1 MRRNC
6 DASVGECGDFG
17 RLVPNSTTKN
27 SRLERYQADP
37 DPHFLPDTAV
47 YGSRRRTRRDYHEQ
61 VTTQT
66 QSSPPL
72 YFNHGGCSFTTS
84 STLDAVVRQLRLE
97 QALGN
102 SVADLTTSADRSHVY
117 TLAARAL
124 GADATNIALTDSHT
138 TGWAKALQTISL
150 NAGDVILTS
159 RSEWGGNL
167 SALQK
172 SAQRHG
178 SSVVV
183 MPTIADGSVCLKSLA
198 ALMTK
203 SVKLI
208 SVSWIGS
215 NGGHVEPVA
224 EIGQIA
230 RAYGVTYFVDASQ
243 VVGQMPVDV
252 KQIGCDVLTTPGR
265 KWLRGPK
272 GTGFMYLRS
281 EYLHKC
287 QATAQA
293 DGAADSSTPLKP
305 KHFEASSASVP
316 LQMGLLA
323 ALGQLEQAGVEAV
336 QKQILTRSQYLWE
349 GLQGI
354 PGVHC
359 ICRAAPMH
367 GLVSFTVEGH
377 PTTAVRQKLMDMGI
391 EVAANQAAFTPL
403 DMHARQLDAVV
414 RASPHACTTTD
425 EIDQLIEAVKVISQ
439 QHG

>member
-6 DASVGECGDFG
+6 DASVGECSDFG
-17 RLVPNSTTKN
+17 RLALKATTKN
-27 SRLERYQADP
+27 SRLERSQADP

-124 GADATNIALTDSHT
+124 GADAPNIAMTDSHT

-159 RSEWGGNL
+159 KSEWGGNL

-172 SAQRHG
+172 LAQRHG
-178 SSVVV
+178 CSVEV
-183 MPTIADGSVCLKSLA
+183 MPTTAAGSVCLKRLA
-198 ALMTK
+198 ALMSN

-215 NGGHVEPVA
+215 NGGYVEPVT

-230 RAYGVTYFVDASQ
+230 RAHGVTYFVDASQ
-243 VVGQMPVDV
+243 VVGQLPVDV

-272 GTGFMYLRS
+272 GTGFIYLRP
-281 EYLHKC
+281 EYLDKC
-287 QATAQA
+287 QASAQA
-293 DGAADSSTPLKP
+293 DGGLDSSTPLTA

-323 ALGQLEQAGVEAV
+323 ALAQLEQVGVETI

-349 GLQGI
+349 RLQGT
-354 PGVHC
+354 PGVNC
-359 ICRAAPMH
+359 ISPVSPQH
-367 GLVSFTVEGH
+367 GLVSFNVEGR
-377 PTTAVRQKLMDMGI
+377 PATAVRQKLMDLGI

-403 DMHARQLDAVV
+403 DMHERQLDAVV
-414 RASPHACTTTD
+414 RATPHACTTID
-425 EIDQLIEAVKVISQ
+425 EIDQLIEAVTLISQ
-439 QHG
+439 RHG

>member
-1 MRRNC
+1 MLYLNVTVFEQLLR
-6 DASVGECGDFG
+6 DILLLMGV
-17 RLVPNSTTKN
+17 
-27 SRLERYQADP
+27 LEKMDRE
-37 DPHFLPDTAV
+37 
-47 YGSRRRTRRDYHEQ
+47 YHGQ

-66 QSSPPL
+66 QSSPSP
-72 YFNHGGCSFTTS
+72 YFNHGGCSLTTS

-97 QALGN
+97 HALGN
-102 SVADLTTSADRSHVY
+102 SVADLTTSAERSHVY
-117 TLAARAL
+117 TLAARAI
-124 GADATNIALTDSHT
+124 GADAANIAMTDSHT

-172 SAQRHG
+172 LAQRQG
-178 SSVVV
+178 GSVVV
-183 MPTIADGSVCLKSLA
+183 MPTTADGSVCLKSLA

-215 NGGHVEPVA
+215 NGGHLEPVA
-224 EIGQIA
+224 EIGEIA
-230 RAYGVTYFVDASQ
+230 RAHGVTFVVDASQ

-252 KQIGCDVLTTPGR
+252 QHIGCDVLTTPGR

-272 GTGFMYLRS
+272 GTGFIYLRP
-281 EYLHKC
+281 EFLDKC
-287 QATAQA
+287 QASAKA
-293 DGAADSSTPLKP
+293 DGGLDSSTRLTA

-323 ALGQLEQAGVEAV
+323 ALVQLEQAGVEMI

-349 GLQGI
+349 RLQGI
-354 PGVHC
+354 PGVNC
-359 ICRAAPMH
+359 ICPVAPQH
-367 GLVSFTVEGH
+367 GLVSFNVVGH
-377 PTTAVRQKLMDMGI
+377 PATAVRQKLMDMDMGI

-403 DMHARQLDAVV
+403 DMQARQLDAVV

>member
-1 MRRNC
+1 MGNGY
-6 DASVGECGDFG
+6 D
-17 RLVPNSTTKN
+17 
-27 SRLERYQADP
+27 
-37 DPHFLPDTAV
+37 
-47 YGSRRRTRRDYHEQ
+47 EQ
-61 VTTQT
+61 VTMQFKTNPQF
-66 QSSPPL
+66 
-72 YFNHGGCSFTTS
+72 YFNHGGCSFITT
-84 STLDAVVRQLRLE
+84 STLDAVVKQLSLE

-124 GADATNIALTDSHT
+124 GADAANIALTDSHT

-150 NAGDVILTS
+150 NAGDVILIS

-167 SALQK
+167 SALQILAK
-172 SAQRHG
+172 RHG

-183 MPTIADGSVCLKSLA
+183 MPMTADGSVCLKSLA
-198 ALMTK
+198 ALMSK

-215 NGGHVEPVA
+215 NGGHVEPVV
-224 EIGQIA
+224 EIGELA
-230 RAYGVTYFVDASQ
+230 RAHGVTYFVDASQ
-243 VVGQMPVDV
+243 VVGQLPVDV
-252 KQIGCDVLTTPGR
+252 QHIGCDLLTTPGR

-272 GTGFMYLRS
+272 GTGFMYMRP
-281 EYLHKC
+281 EYLDKC

-293 DGAADSSTPLKP
+293 DGGLDSSPPLTA

-323 ALGQLEQAGVEAV
+323 ALAQLEQVGVETT

-349 GLQGI
+349 RLQGI
-354 PGVHC
+354 PGVNC

-377 PTTAVRQKLMDMGI
+377 PATAVRQRLMDIGI
-391 EVAANQAAFTPL
+391 EVAANLSPFTPL

>member
-1 MRRNC
+1 MRRDC
-6 DASVGECGDFG
+6 DASVGEFCDFG

-27 SRLERYQADP
+27 SRLERSQADSDP
-37 DPHFLPDTAV
+37 DFPPDTAV
-47 YGSRRRTRRDYHEQ
+47 YGRRRRTRRDYHGQ
-61 VTTQT
+61 VTIQT

-72 YFNHGGCSFTTS
+72 YFNHGGCSFITT

-102 SVADLTTSADRSHVY
+102 SVADLTTSAERSHVY
-117 TLAARAL
+117 KLAARAL
-124 GADATNIALTDSHT
+124 GADAANIALTDSHT

-167 SALQK
+167 SAMQK
-172 SAQRHG
+172 LAQRQG
-178 SSVVV
+178 GSVVV
-183 MPTIADGSVCLKSLA
+183 MPTTADGSVCLKSLA
-198 ALMTK
+198 ALMNK
-203 SVKLI
+203 RVKLI

-230 RAYGVTYFVDASQ
+230 RAHGVTYFVDASQ

-323 ALGQLEQAGVEAV
+323 ALAQLEQVGVETI

-349 GLQGI
+349 RLQGI
-354 PGVHC
+354 PGVNC
-359 ICRAAPMH
+359 ICPVAPQH
-367 GLVSFTVEGH
+367 GLVSFNVVGH
-377 PTTAVRQKLMDMGI
+377 PATEVRQKLMDIGI
-391 EVAANQAAFTPL
+391 EVAANLSPFTPL
-403 DMHARQLDAVV
+403 DMHERHLDAVV
-414 RASPHACTTTD
+414 RASPHACTTID
-425 EIDQLIEAVKVISQ
+425 EIDQLIEAVTLIICQ
-439 QHG
+439 AR

>member
-1 MRRNC
+1 M
-6 DASVGECGDFG
+6 
-17 RLVPNSTTKN
+17 
-27 SRLERYQADP
+27 
-37 DPHFLPDTAV
+37 
-47 YGSRRRTRRDYHEQ
+47 
-61 VTTQT
+61 TTQT

-124 GADATNIALTDSHT
+124 GADAPNIAMTDSHT

-159 RSEWGGNL
+159 KSEWGGNL

-172 SAQRHG
+172 LAQRHG
-178 SSVVV
+178 CSVEV
-183 MPTIADGSVCLKSLA
+183 MPTTAAGSVCLKRLA
-198 ALMTK
+198 ALMSN

-215 NGGHVEPVA
+215 NGGYVEPVT

-230 RAYGVTYFVDASQ
+230 RAHGVTYFVDASQ
-243 VVGQMPVDV
+243 VVGQLPVDV

-272 GTGFMYLRS
+272 GTGFIYLRP
-281 EYLHKC
+281 EYLDKC
-287 QATAQA
+287 QASAQA
-293 DGAADSSTPLKP
+293 DGGLDSSTPLTA

-323 ALGQLEQAGVEAV
+323 ALAQLEQVGVETI

-349 GLQGI
+349 RLQGT
-354 PGVHC
+354 PGVNC
-359 ICRAAPMH
+359 ISPVSPQH
-367 GLVSFTVEGH
+367 GLVSFNVEGR
-377 PTTAVRQKLMDMGI
+377 PATAVRQKLMDLGI

-403 DMHARQLDAVV
+403 DMHERQLDAVV
-414 RASPHACTTTD
+414 RATPHACTTID
-425 EIDQLIEAVKVISQ
+425 EIDQLIEAVTLISQ
-439 QHG
+439 RHG